1 MEKEKI
7 DFQKIY
13 EGLIPTIQAANK
25 GITHRQFAEG
35 AKNGTM
41 GFKVMIGEPA
51 DLIKGAK
58 KTAFNLH
65 VLLYMYAPLIIVPLL
80 AYHAD
85 NWWLLFGIALSPL
98 FAHFAAWKD
107 AKAPGKWKANII
119 FYFGLVCIGYW
130 FINGFHFYDYITFY
144 FFCSLW
150 GYFFFRTAES
160 SQTTNAMQMLVDNPE
175 LFEQAIA
182 DNKIMIIHKDIED
195 NKKAEEMN
203 QEQASTFLDNGRK
216 KYERGDYNGAIIE
229 FSNSIKIYPFVSAF
243 GDRAVAKLKLKD
255 YEGAILD
262 YTEAINRMPSIPNK
276 NSFANYY
283 RNRGE
288 AKKALNLLAEAKL
301 DFIEE
306 EKLRSK

>member
-1 MEKEKI
+1 MTTDKI
-7 DFQKIY
+7 DFNKIY
-13 EGLIPTIQAANK
+13 ESLIPDIQEANK
-25 GITHRQFAEG
+25 GITHKQFAEG

-65 VLLYMYAPLIIVPLL
+65 VLLYMYAPLIIVPLF

-119 FYFGLVCIGYW
+119 FYFGVVCIGYW
-130 FINGFHFYDYITFY
+130 FKNGFHFYDYITFF

-182 DNKIMIIHKDIED
+182 DNKIMIIHKDKED
-195 NKKAEEMN
+195 KKKAEEMN
-203 QEQASTFLDNGRK
+203 QEQASLYSDSGDKKFDN
-216 KYERGDYNGAIIE
+216 GDYNAAIIE
-229 FSNSIKIYPFVSAF
+229 YTKAIEKYPFVTAF
-243 GDRAVAKLKLKD
+243 EKRGNAKLKTKD
-255 YEGAILD
+255 YKGAIAD
-262 YTEAINRMPSIPNK
+262 YSEAIDRMPAIPNK
-276 NSFANYY
+276 NKFADIYTL
-283 RNRGE
+283 RGE
-288 AKKALNLLAEAKL
+288 AKKMLDLTNEAQL
-301 DFIEE
+301 DFIEAD
-306 EKLRSK
+306 KLRNK